1 MKGTVFWGNETGL
14 KYELDV
20 RGLGLSITVV
30 NSVIPP
36 PPPATGQLYSVPFVM
51 SS

>member
-36 PPPATGQLYSVPFVM
+36 PPPPLVSCIL
-51 SS
+51 SLL